1 MIVLES
7 VSIEVEANSCSKLEI
22 EADFLIIFFLIFVIL
37 YPYYLSYFLVSIIF
51 LSVSLL
57 SLTLIYLGSNKG
69 ARFFLCRSVSTG
81 QVFSIDSISVLISNI
96 PILFYIRDC
105 SVITRVHL
113 IFEAFFDWNS
123 AILVISSLLN
133 SSYD

>member
-22 EADFLIIFFLIFVIL
+22 EADFLIIFFLILVIL

-105 SVITRVHL
+105 SVKILVHFKL
-113 IFEAFFDWNS
+113 EAFFKS
-123 AILVISSLLN
+123 FTATIVLS
-133 SSYD
+133 